1 MHRVSRELRGSGIAQ
16 PRTLNSILPVAV
28 ILLALTGP
36 AGGDFPSTVRDRI
49 ALAVLVIDPLVVA
62 LTSDD
67 HQWVALF
74 HLIWN
79 QEGAKG
85 EGLTASWVRR

>member
-16 PRTLNSILPVAV
+16 PRTLNTILPVAV
-28 ILLALTGP
+28 IFVALTGL
-36 AGGDFPSTVRDRI
+36 AGGDFPSVVRDRSV
-49 ALAVLVIDPLVVA
+49 LAVQVIDPLVVA

-67 HQWVALF
+67 HQRVALF

-85 EGLTASWVRR
+85 